1 MTKVRL
7 QAAGVVVGVGEH
19 EPAGVARQA
28 RVRFEIKA
36 GLRSGSLGHLRE
48 AARRKRRPALVHR
61 HER

>member
-7 QAAGVVVGVGEH
+7 QAAGVIAGVGER
-19 EPAGVARQA
+19 EPAGVARQV
-28 RVRFEIKA
+28 RVRFEIEA

-48 AARRKRRPALVHR
+48 AARRKRRPALAHK